1 MEQLSPPLH
10 SGHPLLNLGE
20 VQFEG
25 VTSEMN
31 QVGLKIQ
38 VVEVTKPLLSIRKIC
53 ESGSRVVFEDSAEG
67 SYIQDMQTGRK
78 TKLHKNGGTYA
89 VDLWVLTPRE
99 GVVQEVPRLDS
110 VEFSS
115 EGPPSLCDSSEDE
128 ARAQYSDDGSS
139 ESEDE
144 VQTFRRHAPKSA

>member
-1 MEQLSPPLH
+1 MFRNNEVLKHTFTFTEGPVIRGGCRSNRKMRMTVESSP
-10 SGHPLLNLGE
+10 
-20 VQFEG
+20 
-25 VTSEMN
+25 
-31 QVGLKIQ
+31 
-38 VVEVTKPLLSIRKIC
+38 
-53 ESGSRVVFEDSAEG
+53 VFVLEDSAEG

-89 VDLWVLTPRE
+89 VDLWVLSPRE
-99 GVVQEVPRLDS
+99 GVVQEVPRLDN

-128 ARAQYSDDGSS
+128 AKACSSEESSS

-144 VQTFRRHAPKSA
+144 VQTFRRHAPRSA